1 MSCFIVKKIQAIS
14 GKVDVSPVG
23 YIDASDESS
32 FISIH
37 AHPFTD
43 WVIAN
48 PGSPQVDYFV
58 SNDPCYVLDT
68 SDGTNTEGLFL
79 ITDLNNPEGV

>member
-37 AHPFTD
+37 QHPFTD
-43 WVIAN
+43 WVTAN
-48 PGSPQVDYFV
+48 PSSPQVDYFT
-58 SNDPCYVLDT
+58 SNDPCFVLDT
-68 SDGTNTEGLFL
+68 CAGADMEGLSL
-79 ITDLNNPEGV
+79 ITDLNNPEGE